1 MIHFLLA
8 AAAVASAAPLP
19 ASGDYGQLKLAFSG
33 GRVSGAFN
41 DARVGNGTGQAPQ
54 FTCGFALTGA
64 WKPGNTQA
72 PVLTWWPGDDPPD
85 ERIRGRLTVRGG
97 TATLS
102 LDENPGGCD
111 MTGDDFKG
119 MPFSD
124 ALGTKR
130 SWLELREVHTP
141 RAHFS
146 DTPGGAPRRGY
157 VTRGDVVGIT
167 SRTGGFVHVEY
178 VDGRQPVQGWLRE
191 TDLEA
196 AAPRAR

>member
-1 MIHFLLA
+1 MIHLLL

-33 GRVSGAFN
+33 GRVSGEFN
-41 DARVGNGTGQAPQ
+41 EARVGNGTDQAPQ

-64 WKPGNTQA
+64 WKPEDRQA
-72 PVLTWWPGDDPPD
+72 PILTWWPGDDPPD

-111 MTGDDFKG
+111 MTGEDFKG
-119 MPFSD
+119 MPFSEE
-124 ALGTKR
+124 LETRR
-130 SWLELREVHTP
+130 SWLELREVRSP

-146 DTPGGAPRRGY
+146 DTPGGAAKRAY

-196 AAPRAR
+196 ATPRVR